1 MIGDGIEMNESKYDL
16 KQKDAV
22 IQYFA
27 EEGYALEAFTV
38 EDISSGNMNYVY
50 RVKEWETGK
59 TYILKYAAEHT
70 RISEEILVSL
80 DRINIEASVLMKY
93 SQYVPQYVPRVY
105 RYDELNHCILMEDY
119 SDYSILRERLNQYE
133 SIPYFAENITSYL
146 VNGIIPTLNI
156 GVNSESEGSKLQN
169 MYNPLC
175 ETTITY
181 VFTEPFI
188 RTGSSNDIFE
198 PSKGF
203 IDVEVYQDQKLLY
216 QIEELKR
223 KFIEKKQSLIHG
235 DLHTGSIFV
244 KQSSLIVFDFE
255 FSFYGPIGFD
265 IGNLLANL
273 IFSWLHARAM
283 GQNEKF
289 MHWVESVIEKIID
302 NFKNK
307 FACELYT
314 RLNNKALYSLEFV
327 QTYTTDI
334 IHDAAAFAGV
344 ELLRRIIGIAHVS
357 DITSISNFDKR
368 EEAERFAV
376 KLAKK
381 LIMNSEQF
389 DDGRDFIKDMF
400 I

>member
-1 MIGDGIEMNESKYDL
+1 MNKTKYDL
-16 KQKDAV
+16 KQRDAV
-22 IQYFA
+22 IQYFT
-27 EEGYALEAFTV
+27 EEGYASEPFTV

-50 RVKEWETGK
+50 RAKEWKTGK

-70 RISEEILVSL
+70 RISEEILVSI
-80 DRINIEASVLMKY
+80 DRIHIEASVLMKY

-133 SIPYFAENITSYL
+133 IIPHFAENITSYL
-146 VNGIIPTLNI
+146 VKGIIPTLNF
-156 GVNSESEGSKLQN
+156 GVNSESEGNKLQN

-175 ETTITY
+175 ETTMTY
-181 VFTEPFI
+181 VFTEPFD
-188 RTGSSNDIFE
+188 RNGNSNDIFE
-198 PSKGF
+198 LSKGF
-203 IDVEVYQDQKLLY
+203 IDTEVYQDHILLG

-223 KFIEKKQSLIHG
+223 RFIEKKQALIHG

-265 IGNLLANL
+265 LGNLLANL
-273 IFSWLHARAM
+273 LFSWLHARAM
-283 GQNEKF
+283 GRKEKF
-289 MHWVESVIEKIID
+289 MCWVETVTEKIID
-302 NFKNK
+302 LFKND
-307 FACELYT
+307 FARELYT
-314 RLNNKALYSLEFV
+314 RLNNKALYSLEYV

-357 DITSISNFDKR
+357 DIISIGNFEKR
-368 EEAERFAV
+368 EEAERIAV

-381 LIMNSEQF
+381 LIINHEQF
-389 DDGRDFIKDMF
+389 NDGKDFINEMF
-400 I
+400 L